1 MWKHGGMWCVY
12 SEMLCLPFMTVVLL
26 CLYFFL
32 CIVLFWGCEWVRWP
46 CLGGGRGRG
55 GKSGGGGGSDAQY
68 Y

>member
-1 MWKHGGMWCVY
+1 MWCVN

-32 CIVLFWGCEWVRWP
+32 CIVFGVVSG
-46 CLGGGRGRG
+46 LGGHVG
-55 GKSGGGGGSDAQY
+55 GWGGGVWSGWGSDAQY